1 MLTGRKAAPS
11 GSRNSMVV
19 PMVGGGDAHPRAGV
33 LVDAV
38 AKRGS
43 NRERSFAAGNERS
56 IGLKEGLTAT
66 RILLAEDDQILGS
79 GLKAGLGQAG
89 FQVDWVRD
97 GQAAQKQI
105 EDEEYDA
112 VVLDLGLPLK
122 DGLDVLRQ
130 ARKRGKALP
139 VLVLTALVLSLGWT
153 YFCRAA
159 RPYPGARTHA
169 RDQKPGRTKQT
180 RRKIIRQTAYRSNED
195 SDNDSA
201 NVGKEKIFE
210 SPEVNR

>member
-1 MLTGRKAAPS
+1 
-11 GSRNSMVV
+11 MVV

-97 GQAAQKQI
+97 GQAAQNKS
-105 EDEEYDA
+105 
-112 VVLDLGLPLK
+112 K
-122 DGLDVLRQ
+122 T
-130 ARKRGKALP
+130 KN
-139 VLVLTALVLSLGWT
+139 TMLSSS
-153 YFCRAA
+153 
-159 RPYPGARTHA
+159 
-169 RDQKPGRTKQT
+169 
-180 RRKIIRQTAYRSNED
+180 ISAYRSKTGLTCFARRA
-195 SDNDSA
+195 SG
-201 NVGKEKIFE
+201 GK
-210 SPEVNR
+210 PCRCWC